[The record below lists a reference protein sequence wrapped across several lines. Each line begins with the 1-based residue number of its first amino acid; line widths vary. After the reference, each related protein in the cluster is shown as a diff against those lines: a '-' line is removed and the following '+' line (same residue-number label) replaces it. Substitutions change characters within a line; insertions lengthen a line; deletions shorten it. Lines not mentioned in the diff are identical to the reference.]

1 MEVRNHPGGAF
12 VPIDPSRLEAV
23 FLAAVEA
30 HDPSKQAEIVN
41 AQCADDAELRR
52 RVEALLHAHGRSG
65 DLPSIGTM
73 DFAGEREATVND
85 PSTPSAGR
93 MIGGRYKL
101 VEEIG
106 EGGMGTVW
114 VAEQTQP
121 VRRRVAIKLI
131 KLGMDSRIV
140 LSRFEVE
147 RQALA
152 LMDHPN
158 IAKVL
163 DGGVTQQGC
172 PFFVM
177 EYVKGVPI
185 TDYCDDARVTVEGRL
200 RLFVHVCHAVQHAHQ
215 KGIIHRDLK
224 PSNILVC
231 LYDGQPIPKVID
243 FGLAKAMHQPLTDK
257 TVYTAHGF
265 MVGTPLY
272 MSPEQA
278 EFNNLDVDT
287 RTDIYSL
294 GVILYELLTGT
305 TPLDRQ
311 RFKEAA
317 WHEMVQ
323 LIKEEEPKKPSTR
336 LSGSGALPTV
346 AAHRGLEPAQLTRIV
361 RGDLDWIVMKSLEK
375 ERSRRYETAN
385 GLARDLERHLADEV
399 VEARPPSAG
408 YRVRKFVRRNRGS
421 VIAVSLIVLALM
433 FGIAGTAW
441 GYIRTLQAQ
450 KAEAIRAEGER
461 LAQLDAEAQKVKAE
475 AAAAAER
482 AANERAQQIEQKRQ
496 AEYAANLVDELIKA
510 EMGEVPGIVHEIGKI
525 RLWTNP
531 LLRQEDASAPERSDK
546 KLRLSLA
553 LLPVD
558 QSKIDELRDGLLRVS
573 PREFVVVRDALLT
586 HKNHVLE
593 WLWNAAL
600 DPGLEAQMRFQAA
613 CALATYAPDDRRW
626 NRLDTFVA
634 GRLVTLEASALVAWR
649 DALRPAK
656 GQLIDPLTAI
666 FHDTNQDS
674 LSRRFATETLTDYLS
689 GRPDALF
696 NLLADSH
703 RFQFVVVFN
712 KLVSY
717 KDRTIALAHDELAR
731 HPSEKATDP
740 EKEALAKRQ
749 ANAAL
754 ALIRLGTLEPIWPLL
769 RHTPDPTTRS
779 FIIDRVANYGV
790 DPEVLWQRLT
800 IESDASA
807 KAALILSLGHYPK
820 DAFAQKEFASKR
832 LMMVDIYRDDADPG
846 VHGASAWLLQH
857 WNSQDEINA
866 CDQRLSTGKI
876 ENGRRW
882 YLTHLGHTMTVIT
895 GPVEFLMGSPPSS
908 QWERNGEAQHRVT
921 IKHSFAIGTTEITR
935 EQYNQ
940 QDQLH
945 HLYDDG
951 LRNPTNYMAWYHAVK
966 YCRWLSE
973 REKIPE
979 SEMCYPSADKI
990 GPGMTLPENYLE
1002 RTGYR
1007 LPTEAEWEYACRSG
1021 STTIRFFGTSMEL
1034 LPKYAWY
1041 IKNSNEQVWPVGKL
1055 MPNDFGLF
1063 DVYGNVLEWCQD
1075 AFVEDYTKPAEEKAL
1090 NRTVNASDERVLR
1103 GGSFTHIGP
1112 VTRSADRSG
1121 IPPDNKTVRSGFR
1134 IARTIR

>member
-1 MEVRNHPGGAF
+1 
-12 VPIDPSRLEAV
+12 VPINPSRLEAV

-30 HDPSKQAEIVN
+30 NDPSQRAEIVS
-41 AQCADDAELRR
+41 AQCAGDAELRR
-52 RVEALLHAHGRSG
+52 RVESLLHAHDRSG
-65 DLPSIGTM
+65 DLPSVGTV
-73 DFAGEREATVND
+73 DFAGEREATVKD
-85 PSTPSAGR
+85 TSTTSAGR
-93 MIGGRYKL
+93 IIAGRYKL

-114 VAEQTQP
+114 VAEQMQP

-131 KLGMDSRIV
+131 KPGMDSRIV

-163 DGGVTQQGC
+163 DGGVTEQGC

-200 RLFVHVCHAVQHAHQ
+200 RLFVQVCQAVQHAHQ

-287 RTDIYSL
+287 RSDIYSL

-323 LIKEEEPKKPSTR
+323 LIKDEEPKKPSTR
-336 LSGSGALPTV
+336 LSGSTCLPSV
-346 AAHRGLEPAQLTRIV
+346 AAQRNLEPTQLTRIV

-408 YRVRKFVRRNRGS
+408 YRLRKFVRRNRGL
-421 VIAVSLIVLALM
+421 VIAVSLIVLALV

-461 LAQLDAEAQKVKAE
+461 LAQLDAEDQKVKAE
-475 AAAAAER
+475 AAVVAER
-482 AANERAQQIEQKRQ
+482 AANERAQKIEQKRD

-510 EMGEVPGIVHEIGKI
+510 EIGEVPGIVHEIDKI
-525 RLWTNP
+525 RRWTDP
-531 LLRQEDASAPERSDK
+531 LLRQEDASAPEKSDK
-546 KLRLSLA
+546 KLRLALA

-573 PREFVVVRDALLT
+573 PREFVVLRDALAT
-586 HKNHVLE
+586 HKNQVLE
-593 WLWNAAL
+593 WLWSAAL
-600 DPGLEAQMRFQAA
+600 DPRLEAQLQFQSA
-613 CALATYAPDDRRW
+613 CALATYAPDDLRW
-626 NRLDTFVA
+626 NHLNTFVA
-634 GRLVTLEASALVAWR
+634 GRLVTLESSALVPWR
-649 DALRPAK
+649 EALRPAK
-656 GQLIDPLTAI
+656 SQLIAPLTSI
-666 FHDTNQDS
+666 FRDTNQDA
-674 LSRRFATETLTDYLS
+674 LSRRFATETLADYLAD
-689 GRPDALF
+689 RPDGLF
-696 NLLADSH
+696 DLLADSQ
-703 RFQFVVVFN
+703 RFQFVVLFN
-712 KLVSY
+712 KLVPY
-717 KDRTIALAHDELAR
+717 RDRAIALAHGELAG
-731 HPSEKATDP
+731 HPSDKATDP
-740 EKEALAKRQ
+740 EREALAKRH

-754 ALIRLGTLEPIWPLL
+754 ALIRLGERDEVWSLL
-769 RHTPDPTTRS
+769 RYSLDPTIRS

-790 DPEVLWQRLT
+790 DSEILWQRLT
-800 IESDASA
+800 VESDASA

-820 DAFAQKEFASKR
+820 HVFAQKDSASKR
-832 LMMVDIYRDDADPG
+832 SMMVDIYRDDVDPS
-846 VHGASAWLLQH
+846 VHSAAAWLLRH
-857 WNSQDEINA
+857 WDAQDEINA
-866 CDQRLSTGKI
+866 CDQKLSTGKT

-882 YLTHLGHTMTVIT
+882 YLTHLGHTMTVIAR
-895 GPVEFLMGSPPSS
+895 PVEFAMGSPASDS
-908 QWERNGEAQHRVT
+908 HAATWKGEAQHLVT

-935 EQYNQ
+935 EQYDQ
-940 QDQLH
+940 QDPRH

-951 LRNPTNYMAWYHAVK
+951 LRNPANYMAWYHAVK

-973 REKIPE
+973 REQIPE
-979 SEMCYPSADKI
+979 SEMCYPPADKI

-1021 STTIRFFGTSMEL
+1021 STTIRFFGTSLEL

-1041 IKNSNEQVWPVGKL
+1041 IKNSNEQVWPVGTL

-1075 AFVEDYTKPAEEKAL
+1075 AFVEDYTRPPEEKAL
-1090 NRTVNASDERVLR
+1090 NRIVKASDERVLR

-1112 VTRSADRSG
+1112 VTRSADRSW

-1134 IARTIR
+1134 IARTLAKP